1 MNRYKLII
9 LILPIAISA
18 QSDLYPIEDYY
29 GGGIGYS
36 PMYMILDSI
45 PGASKLKQVGVN
57 PDNFNSPFVIHGG
70 EGFTQI
76 SGRWRLGGYAGIGTS
91 RISNALSVILAV
103 ETNGYPGIQ
112 DTTTIIITD
121 QGLPDPIIRDS
132 TENYTGI
139 FVPTIEAKFTFMISA
154 VTLEYVV
161 PIFRDLEIAS
171 GAMFGIGRTI
181 ISIDQNTGTPRWDE
195 SFSNNFGQVL
205 NDTLIYTID
214 ATGSPSSEAAIDA
227 LQGAYLPPLASNAGM
242 TNLSGTFF
250 NFQPYVAVKWQIT
263 DRVGLRLSIG
273 YNKGVIR
280 AGQWQLNDRFQI
292 SDSPESSL
300 SGLSFRTMIYFG
312 L

>member
-1 MNRYKLII
+1 MNRLKLII
-9 LILPIAISA
+9 LILPIVMFA
-18 QSDLYPIEDYY
+18 QSDLYPVEDYY

-45 PGASKLKQVGVN
+45 PGASKLRQVGVN

-91 RISNALSVILAV
+91 RISNALSVMFAV
-103 ETNGYPGIQ
+103 DTNGIEGIQ
-112 DTTTIIITD
+112 NTITIINTGVGNDTTQKDLTD
-121 QGLPDPIIRDS
+121 P
-132 TENYTGI
+132 YTGI
-139 FVPTIEAKFTFMISA
+139 FVPTLEAKFTFMISA

-171 GAMFGIGRTI
+171 GAMFGLGRTI
-181 ISIDQNTGTPRWDE
+181 ISIDQNTGTPRWDA
-195 SFSNNFGQVL
+195 SFSNNFGQVI
-205 NDTLIYTID
+205 NDTLIYTVD
-214 ATGSPSSEAAIDA
+214 ATGTTPQAAIDA
-227 LQGAYLPPLASNAGM
+227 LQGSYLPPQASSAGM

-263 DRVGLRLSIG
+263 DRVGLRISIG

-280 AGQWQLNDRFQI
+280 AGQWKLNDRFQV
-292 SDSPESSL
+292 SDSPKSAL

>member
-18 QSDLYPIEDYY
+18 QSDLYPVEDYY

-45 PGASKLKQVGVN
+45 PGASKLRQVGVN

-103 ETNGYPGIQ
+103 DDNGMPGIQ
-112 DTTTIIITD
+112 DTLTLGIDNEDDVRADTTAH
-121 QGLPDPIIRDS
+121 
-132 TENYTGI
+132 YTGI

-161 PIFRDLEIAS
+161 PIFRDLEVAS

-214 ATGSPSSEAAIDA
+214 ATGSPSSTAAIDA